1 MAKNN
6 KEFVT
11 LLSSIVN
18 NDQILEKDKA
28 LKLISKIKLQY
39 SSVEIP
45 KDILEDQERD
55 IGELTLQTN

>member
-11 LLSSIVN
+11 LLGSIVN
-18 NDQILEKDKA
+18 NDQISEKDKA

-39 SSVEIP
+39 SSIEIP
-45 KDILEDQERD
+45 NDILEC
-55 IGELTLQTN
+55 

>member
-45 KDILEDQERD
+45 KDILEEQERE
-55 IGELTLQTN
+55 I

>member
-18 NDQILEKDKA
+18 NDKILEKDKV

-45 KDILEDQERD
+45 KDILEEQERE
-55 IGELTLQTN
+55 IQ

>member
-1 MAKNN
+1 MVKNN

-11 LLSSIVN
+11 LLSLIVN
-18 NDQILEKDKA
+18 NNQISEKDKA

-55 IGELTLQTN
+55 IVELTL